1 MSTLPPPPTLDQ
13 RRALDAYL
21 AARRE
26 AIHHAERAPRSLH
39 RVALNT
45 TPQRRSQ
52 DAAMSAARSLWSAVK
67 AECRTAR
74 KYIAEDFREAPVQVT
89 AAVLALIVLSG
100 IGMVLVAVK
109 QGWIS

>member
-1 MSTLPPPPTLDQ
+1 MNALPPPPTLDQ

-52 DAAMSAARSLWSAVK
+52 DAAMAAERSLWQAITD
-67 AECRTAR
+67 ECRTAR
-74 KYIAEDFREAPVQVT
+74 KYIVEDFRTAPAQVT
-89 AAVLALIVLSG
+89 AAVLVLLVLSG

-109 QGWIS
+109 HGWIS

>member
-1 MSTLPPPPTLDQ
+1 MNALPPPPTLDQ

-45 TPQRRSQ
+45 IPQRRSQ
-52 DAAMSAARSLWSAVK
+52 DAMAAVRSLWQAITD
-67 AECRTAR
+67 ECRTAR
-74 KYIAEDFREAPVQVT
+74 TYIVEDFRNAPVQVT
-89 AAVLALIVLSG
+89 AAVLALLVLSG

-109 QGWIS
+109 HGWIS